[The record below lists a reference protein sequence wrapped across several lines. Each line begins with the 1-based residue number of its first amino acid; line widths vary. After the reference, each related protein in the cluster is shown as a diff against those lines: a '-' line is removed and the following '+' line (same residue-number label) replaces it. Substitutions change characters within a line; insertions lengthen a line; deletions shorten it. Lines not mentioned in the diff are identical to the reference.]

1 MLNMLK
7 KWTLPVLIGIVTLL
21 QTSVIY
27 AQAEVMEGVEYR
39 KVPTPETIAPH
50 QKKVVE
56 IFFYGCPHCYNL
68 EPSLHQWLKTKPKDV
83 VFEQMPAVLDNP
95 NWVFMA
101 RVFYTAKFLGIEKA
115 FHGRYFA
122 ALHRDKR
129 QIYSLDELARFV
141 QPLGIKA
148 EDYKNMFKSF
158 QVSSAISKAKQAT
171 QNYGIDGVPAVVV
184 NGKYLTD
191 VPMATSREDLW
202 RLVDI
207 LVER

>member
-1 MLNMLK
+1 MFK
-7 KWTLPVLIGIVTLL
+7 KWLLPVLIGMLSLV
-21 QTSVIY
+21 QTSVSY
-27 AQAEVMEGVEYR
+27 AQDEIMEGVEYR
-39 KVPTPETIAPH
+39 QVPKPQSIAPH

-56 IFFYGCPHCYNL
+56 VFFYGCPHCYNL

-83 VFEQMPAVLDNP
+83 HFERVPAVLDNP

-101 RVFYTAKFLGIEKA
+101 RVFYTAKLLGIEDA
-115 FHGRYFA
+115 FHNRYFD

-129 QIYSLDELARFV
+129 RIYSLDQLASFV
-141 QPLGIKA
+141 EPLGVKA
-148 EDYKNMFKSF
+148 DDYKKMFKSF
-158 QVSSAISKAKQAT
+158 QVSSAVARAKQAT
-171 QNYGIDGVPAVVV
+171 QDYGIDGVPAVIV
-184 NGKYLTD
+184 NGQYLTD

>member
-1 MLNMLK
+1 MLK
-7 KWTLPVLIGIVTLL
+7 KWILPFLIGMISLMQTTL
-21 QTSVIY
+21 SY
-27 AQAEVMEGVEYR
+27 AQPDIMEGVEYR
-39 KVPTPETIAPH
+39 LIPTPQSIAPH
-50 QKKVVE
+50 QKQVVE
-56 IFFYGCPHCYNL
+56 IFFYGCPHCYDL
-68 EPSLHQWLKTKPKDV
+68 EPSLHQWLKTKPEEV
-83 VFEQMPAVLDNP
+83 HFERMPAVLDNP

-115 FHGRYFA
+115 FHARYFD

-129 QIYSLDELARFV
+129 RIYSLDELAKFV

-148 EDYKNMFKSF
+148 DDYKNMFKSF
-158 QVSSAISKAKQAT
+158 QVYSAVSKAKQAT
-171 QNYGIDGVPAVVV
+171 QNFGIDGVPAVVI